1 MTDHARWTRP
11 ERGSGRVLFPPA
23 ADPLEYLMGLVL
35 KAASDNIHMNVG
47 AILAAA
53 GYPHARS
60 FDLALSRL
68 DSLDR
73 LAEVLGIEHAM
84 LKGLAFTTVHSTKA
98 LTTVSFLGGKASSFD
113 IVTRRRRLSGETL
126 LRQPFHRAVW
136 THGLLPYCPSSL
148 ELLVDRCPGC
158 GDPLDWY
165 RATLASEPTRRL
177 EDVNA
182 IFRCAEPDCGLDLRD
197 LPSPKLPDSV
207 AMSYRRMA
215 ALAAPAD
222 RHDDRR
228 DLHPALHALPAGAC
242 FELGWCLARAFADD
256 AVPRARCKQLPAETI
271 AQTLQLAEGFLS
283 GWPDRLL
290 EALASDARDVTAE
303 QMTRRLRSCRALAGS
318 KATWPEL
325 AKLFRSTYPKLM
337 RRDREA
343 LRFLN
348 PAVVTRTEA
357 VEIAGMHTAS
367 FARAAMSSGLNARFS
382 SGTRRVFQDFDIG
395 EIERLRDAKD
405 GSIPVDAVVERLGIS
420 YHGVEQLVVLGLLE
434 AEGHAA
440 LPSVYRLSRITLRSL
455 DDLIAELVAAS
466 RLEDIDQ
473 QLPLR
478 IAVKSIRGEKP
489 WGAIVGALLD
499 GALPFRLDVGV
510 RRVFRGI
517 MIAPADVDLLRSF
530 SFDRA
535 EHPDFPFVRDM
546 SRRDVEEALN
556 LVPGTLQEA
565 LDQELGPARSR
576 GRIPVVD
583 VEAIARRMIS
593 AAEISARTWPG
604 TRRLPRALTRSRH
617 RRLGAAG
624 WLRSDVEPLLGTS
637 L

>member
-1 MTDHARWTRP
+1 
-11 ERGSGRVLFPPA
+11 
-23 ADPLEYLMGLVL
+23 
-35 KAASDNIHMNVG
+35 
-47 AILAAA
+47 
-53 GYPHARS
+53 
-60 FDLALSRL
+60 
-68 DSLDR
+68 
-73 LAEVLGIEHAM
+73 
-84 LKGLAFTTVHSTKA
+84 
-98 LTTVSFLGGKASSFD
+98 
-113 IVTRRRRLSGETL
+113 
-126 LRQPFHRAVW
+126 
-136 THGLLPYCPSSL
+136 
-148 ELLVDRCPGC
+148 
-158 GDPLDWY
+158 
-165 RATLASEPTRRL
+165 
-177 EDVNA
+177 
-182 IFRCAEPDCGLDLRD
+182 
-197 LPSPKLPDSV
+197 
-207 AMSYRRMA
+207 
-215 ALAAPAD
+215 
-222 RHDDRR
+222 
-228 DLHPALHALPAGAC
+228 
-242 FELGWCLARAFADD
+242 
-256 AVPRARCKQLPAETI
+256 
-271 AQTLQLAEGFLS
+271 
-283 GWPDRLL
+283 
-290 EALASDARDVTAE
+290 
-303 QMTRRLRSCRALAGS
+303 
-318 KATWPEL
+318 
-325 AKLFRSTYPKLM
+325 M

-420 YHGVEQLVVLGLLE
+420 YHGVEQFVVLGLLE

-455 DDLIAELVAAS
+455 DDLIAGLVAAS
-466 RLEDIDQ
+466 RLEVIDL

-489 WGAIVGALLD
+489 WGAIVGALLE

-517 MIAPADVDLLRSF
+517 MVAPADVDLLRSF

-556 LVPGTLQEA
+556 LVPGTLQTA

-637 L
+637 R